1 MPAVKEPR
9 LPSGSL
15 AQFLEGYARGLSRA
29 ELAVEREV
37 HGVNAGI
44 TSYTTPAQADALAKA
59 LGLAAGVRLLDV
71 GAGSGWPG
79 VYLTKKTGCDAV
91 LTDVPAAA
99 IRTAAAR
106 AVQQRVHV
114 GCRFAV
120 ASGTHLP
127 FRQGSFD
134 AVVHSDVLC

>member
-44 TSYTTPAQADALAKA
+44 TSYTTPAQADVLADALA
-59 LGLAAGVRLLDV
+59 LGPGVRLLDV

-79 VYLTKKTGCDAV
+79 VYLAKTTGCDCV
-91 LTDVPAAA
+91 LTDIPAAA
-99 IRTAAAR
+99 VRIAAAR
-106 AVQQRVHV
+106 AAKQGVHAR
-114 GCRFAV
+114 CRLAV
-120 ASGTHLP
+120 ASGMHLP
-127 FRQGSFD
+127 FRSGSFD
-134 AVVHSDVLC
+134 TVAHSDVLC